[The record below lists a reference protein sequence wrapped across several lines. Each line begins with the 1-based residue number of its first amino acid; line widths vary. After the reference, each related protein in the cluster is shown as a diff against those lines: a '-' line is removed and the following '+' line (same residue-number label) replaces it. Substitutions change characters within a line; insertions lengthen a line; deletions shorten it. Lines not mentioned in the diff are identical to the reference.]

1 MEKVQPHIEYP
12 SRKSQVISLEKG
24 KLPPQA
30 VDLEEVVLGAMM
42 IDKKGVDEIIDL
54 INPDVFYREAHQ
66 HIFSAIFQLFKTGQP
81 IDLLTVASQLK
92 KEGNLDIVGGEY
104 YLIQLTQKV
113 SSSAHIEF
121 HARIILQKFIQ
132 RSLIKISNEII
143 EDSYDESTDVFDLLD
158 TAESKLYEITQG
170 NIKRSSET
178 AQNLVIQAKKKI
190 QEIANKQGLSGVP
203 SGFDKLDK
211 LTSGWQPSDLVIIAA
226 RPGMGKTALTLS
238 MARNIAVSNNIPVA
252 FFSLE
257 MSSVQLIT
265 RLISSETGLS
275 SEKLRTG
282 RLEKH
287 EWEQLNVKVKDLE
300 KAPLFI
306 DDTPSLSIFD
316 LRAKA
321 RRLASQHG
329 IKIIF
334 VDYLQL
340 MTAGGTQKGG
350 GNREQEISSISR
362 NLKALA
368 KELDVPVVALSQ
380 LSRAVETR
388 GGTKRP
394 LLSDLRESGAIEQD
408 ADIVSFIYRPEYY
421 KIDQWDDEE
430 QSPTDGQAE
439 FIVAKHRNGGL
450 DEIRLKFIGNLGKF
464 ENLESFDSPFEFH
477 SRMNNAANDD
487 TFKADSLPSPDE
499 AFGSSLNDDF
509 TPEDP
514 DDGVPF

>member
-1 MEKVQPHIEYP
+1 MEKVNAPQNLKYG
-12 SRKSQVISLEKG
+12 QGNVVNLEKG
-24 KLPPQA
+24 KIPPQA

-42 IDKKGVDEIIDL
+42 IDKKGVDEIIDIL
-54 INPDVFYREAHQ
+54 HSDVFYKKGHKFIYEA
-66 HIFSAIFQLFKTGQP
+66 IYKLFENTEA
-81 IDLLTVASQLK
+81 IDLLTVSNQLRK
-92 KEGNLDIVGGEY
+92 DGNLDKVGGEY
-104 YLIQLTQKV
+104 YLVQLTQKV

-121 HARIILQKFIQ
+121 HARIILQKYIQ

-143 EDSYDESTDVFDLLD
+143 EQSYDEGTDVFDLLD
-158 TAESKLYEITQG
+158 TAESKLYEVTQG

-178 AQNLVIQAKKKI
+178 AHSLVIQAKNRI
-190 QEIANKQGLSGVP
+190 QEISNKDGLSGVP

-211 LTSGWQPSDLVIIAA
+211 LTSGWQPSDLIIIAA

-238 MARNIAVSNNIPVA
+238 MARNIAVGHNMPVA

-257 MSSVQLIT
+257 MSAVQLIT

-282 RLEKH
+282 NLETH

-329 IKIIF
+329 IKMIM

-340 MTAGGTQKGG
+340 MTAGSSVKG
-350 GNREQEISSISR
+350 GNREQEISMISR

-368 KELDVPVVALSQ
+368 KELAIPVIALSQ

-388 GGTKRP
+388 GGSKRP

-421 KIDQWDDEE
+421 KIDEWDDEE
-430 QSPTDGQAE
+430 RSPTGGQGE

-450 DEIRLKFIGNLGKF
+450 ESIRLKFVGHLGKF
-464 ENLESFDSPFEFH
+464 DNLDDFDSPFGEFH
-477 SRMNNAANDD
+477 SKMNSGGNDD
-487 TFKADSLPSPDE
+487 ASKSVNLPSPTADE
-499 AFGSSLNDDF
+499 AFGSSMNDDF
-509 TPEDP
+509 N
-514 DDGVPF
+514 DDDNDVPF

>member
-1 MEKVQPHIEYP
+1 MEKITAPQSIKYG
-12 SRKSQVISLEKG
+12 SGNIINLEKG
-24 KLPPQA
+24 KIPPQA

-42 IDKKGVDEIIDL
+42 IDKKGVDEIIDIL
-54 INPDVFYREAHQ
+54 HPDVFYKIAHQ
-66 HIFSAIFQLFKTGQP
+66 FIFEAIFKLFENTEA
-81 IDLLTVASQLK
+81 IDLLTVSNQLRK
-92 KEGNLDIVGGEY
+92 DGRLDKVGGEY

-143 EDSYDESTDVFDLLD
+143 EASYDEGTDVFDLLD
-158 TAESKLYEITQG
+158 TAESKLYEVTQG
-170 NIKRSSET
+170 NIKRSTET
-178 AQNLVIQAKKKI
+178 AHSLVIQAKNRI
-190 QEIANKQGLSGVP
+190 QEISNKDGLSGVP

-238 MARNIAVSNNIPVA
+238 MARNIAVGNNIPVA

-257 MSSVQLIT
+257 MSAVQLIT

-282 RLEKH
+282 NLETH

-321 RRLASQHG
+321 RRLSSQYG
-329 IKIIF
+329 IKLIV

-340 MTAGGTQKGG
+340 MTAGSSVKG
-350 GNREQEISSISR
+350 GNREQEISTISR

-368 KELDVPVVALSQ
+368 KELNIPVIALSQ

-388 GGTKRP
+388 GGSKRP

-421 KIDQWDDEE
+421 KIDEWDDEE
-430 QSPTDGQAE
+430 RSPTAGQGE

-450 DEIRLKFIGNLGKF
+450 ENIRLKFVGHLGKF
-464 ENLESFDSPFEFH
+464 DNLDDFDSPFEFH
-477 SRMNNAANDD
+477 SKMNEAANDD
-487 TFKADSLPSPDE
+487 TFRGSPLPNPSANE
-499 AFGSSLNDDF
+499 AFGSSMNDFNDD
-509 TPEDP
+509 DN
-514 DDGVPF
+514 DVPF

>member
-1 MEKVQPHIEYP
+1 MEK
-12 SRKSQVISLEKG
+12 KKSLEYVKTPNPAVINLQQG
-24 KLPPQA
+24 KIPPQA
-30 VDLEEVVLGAMM
+30 LELEEAVLGAML
-42 IDKKGVDEIIDL
+42 IDKKGVDEVIDILQPDAFYKTSHQL
-54 INPDVFYREAHQ
+54 IFEA
-66 HIFSAIFQLFKTGQP
+66 IYQLFQDSQP
-81 IDLLTVASQLK
+81 IDLLTVSSELRK
-92 KEGNLDIVGGEY
+92 KGKLEAVGGEF
-104 YLIQLTQKV
+104 YLVQLSQRV
-113 SSSAHIEF
+113 ASSAHIEF

-143 EDSYDESTDVFDLLD
+143 ESAYKESTDVFDLLD
-158 TAESKLYEITQG
+158 EAESKLYDVTQG
-170 NIKRSSET
+170 NIKKSSET
-178 AQNLVIQAKKKI
+178 AQNLVLEAKKKI
-190 QEIANKQGLSGVP
+190 EEISKRDGLSGV
-203 SGFDKLDK
+203 STGFEKLDK
-211 LTSGWQPSDLVIIAA
+211 LTSGWQPSDLIIIAA

-238 MARNIAVSNNIPVA
+238 MARNIAVGKQIPVA

-282 RLEKH
+282 KLADH
-287 EWEQLNVKVKDLE
+287 EWQQLNVKVTDLE

-321 RRLASQHG
+321 RRLSSQHG
-329 IKIIF
+329 IKLIV

-340 MTAGGTQKGG
+340 MTAGASSKT
-350 GNREQEISSISR
+350 GNREQEISTISR

-368 KELDVPVVALSQ
+368 KELNIPVIALSQ

-394 LLSDLRESGAIEQD
+394 MLSDLRESGAIEQD

-421 KIDQWDDEE
+421 NIDEWDDDERTPSE
-430 QSPTDGQAE
+430 GQAE

-450 DEIRLKFIGNLGKF
+450 DNIRLKFVGHLGKF
-464 ENLESFDSPFEFH
+464 EDLDSFDSPFEFQ
-477 SRMNNAANDD
+477 SKMNPNDAAIDPAN
-487 TFKADSLPSPDE
+487 LPSPDA
-499 AFGSSLNDDF
+499 AFGNFDGGDD
-509 TPEDP
+509 DS
-514 DDGVPF
+514 PF

>member
-1 MEKVQPHIEYP
+1 
-12 SRKSQVISLEKG
+12 
-24 KLPPQA
+24 
-30 VDLEEVVLGAMM
+30 
-42 IDKKGVDEIIDL
+42 
-54 INPDVFYREAHQ
+54 PDAFYKEAHQ
-66 HIFSAIFQLFKTGQP
+66 YIFEAIYKLFESSEP
-81 IDLLTVASQLK
+81 IDLLTVSAQLRKDK
-92 KEGNLDIVGGEY
+92 KLDLVGGDF
-104 YLIQLTQKV
+104 YLISLTQKV

-143 EDSYDESTDVFDLLD
+143 EDSYDESQDVFDLLD
-158 TAESKLYEITQG
+158 KAEAKLYEVTQG
-170 NIKRSSET
+170 NIKKSSET
-178 AQNLVIQAKKKI
+178 AQELVIQAKRKI
-190 QEIANKQGLSGVP
+190 EEISNKEGLSGIP
-203 SGFDKLDK
+203 SGFDKVDRV
-211 LTSGWQPSDLVIIAA
+211 TSGWQDSDLIIIAA

-238 MARNIAVSNNIPVA
+238 MARNISVNQDIPVA

-287 EWEQLNVKVKDLE
+287 EWEQLNVKVKALE

-321 RRLASQHG
+321 RRLKSKHDIQL
-329 IKIIF
+329 IV

-340 MTAGGTQKGG
+340 MTTGSSQKG
-350 GNREQEISSISR
+350 GNREQEISMISR

-368 KELDVPVVALSQ
+368 KELSVPVIALSQ

-388 GGTKRP
+388 GGSKRP
-394 LLSDLRESGAIEQD
+394 ILSDLRESGAIEQD

-421 KIDQWDDEE
+421 KIDEWDDEE
-430 QSPTDGQAE
+430 RTPTEGQAE
-439 FIVAKHRNGGL
+439 LIIAKHRNGGL
-450 DEIRLKFIGNLGKF
+450 DNIRLKFIGHLGKF
-464 ENLESFDSPFEFH
+464 DNLDDFDSPFEFH
-477 SRMNNAANDD
+477 SKMNAAANDD
-487 TFKADSLPSPDE
+487 TFKTDNYPSADE
-499 AFGSSLNDDF
+499 AFGDTDDA
-509 TPEDP
+509 
-514 DDGVPF
+514 GIPF

>member
-1 MEKVQPHIEYP
+1 MENLQPRSNYG

-30 VDLEEVVLGAMM
+30 IDLEEVVLGAMM
-42 IDKKGVDEIIDL
+42 IDKKGVDEVIDIL
-54 INPDVFYREAHQ
+54 HPEAFYKEAHQ
-66 HIFSAIFQLFKTGQP
+66 HVFEAIHKLFENSQP
-81 IDLLTVASQLK
+81 VDLLTVSAQLK
-92 KEGNLDIVGGEY
+92 KDGQLDLVGGEF

-143 EDSYDESTDVFDLLD
+143 EESYDEGTDVFDLLD
-158 TAESKLYEITQG
+158 NAESKLYEITQG

-178 AQNLVIQAKKKI
+178 AQNLVIQAKKRI
-190 QEIANKQGLSGVP
+190 EEIANKEGLSGVP
-203 SGFDKLDK
+203 SGFTQVDK
-211 LTSGWQPSDLVIIAA
+211 LTSGWQPSDLIIIAA

-238 MARNIAVSNNIPVA
+238 MARNMAVEHQIPVA

-282 RLEKH
+282 NLEQH

-300 KAPLFI
+300 RAPLFI

-321 RRLASQHG
+321 RRLKSQHD
-329 IKIIF
+329 IQMVVI
-334 VDYLQL
+334 DYLQL
-340 MTAGGTQKGG
+340 MTAGGSQKG
-350 GNREQEISSISR
+350 GNREQEISTISR

-368 KELDVPVVALSQ
+368 KELNVPVIALSQ

-388 GGTKRP
+388 GGSKRP

-421 KIDQWDDEE
+421 KIDEWDDEE
-430 QSPTDGQAE
+430 RSPTAGQAE

-450 DEIRLKFIGNLGKF
+450 DEIRLKFIGHLGRF
-464 ENLESFDSPFEFH
+464 ENLETFDSPFEFH
-477 SRMNNAANDD
+477 SRMNAAANDD
-487 TFKADSLPSPDE
+487 TFKPDNFPSAED
-499 AFGSSLNDDF
+499 AFDGPSG
-509 TPEDP
+509 PP
-514 DDGVPF
+514 DDDIPF